1 MLLCYRL
8 FCYDRAISAV
18 ACPFLGC
25 FYTQFQL
32 FSVAAASLSTAENCF
47 SCFCRFYRAGTKAIL
62 KWTAWLPWKEIP
74 SFGNYQWK
82 WSLHT
87 RSEYTH
93 RQNGLLPRLHENSI
107 KTLII
112 WETLRNCVFHVTFYY
127 YFAIFITHQPC
138 IDCSLSVVA
147 VFLLK
152 SDTFMDL
159 FYDDK
164 NCTFEV
170 NWLPYLNESKPSRG

>member
-32 FSVAAASLSTAENCF
+32 FSVAFHRRKLLFLLLPFLSRASSE
-47 SCFCRFYRAGTKAIL
+47 AISE
-62 KWTAWLPWKEIP
+62 WMAWLPWKEIP

-127 YFAIFITHQPC
+127 YFPVFITHQPC

-170 NWLPYLNESKPSRG
+170 NWLPYLNESKPSRR